1 MTTKNDKADS
11 QPDSEAGYPSL
22 AREAIDPVLGKP
34 GDHQLLDPPL
44 IGDSWTNIVTTET
57 NTVDPGRLP
66 EYPIDLMGGSNPG
79 ELGVPA
85 TGGFETST
93 DMNPLG
99 KGFSSS
105 AGGDDGSDAGGGE

>member
-1 MTTKNDKADS
+1 MADQNEHT

-22 AREAIDPVLGKP
+22 AKINDPILGKP
-34 GDHQLLDPPL
+34 GDQQL
-44 IGDSWTNIVTTET
+44 IEVNGVGDSWTNIVTPET
-57 NTVDPGRLP
+57 NKVDPGSLP
-66 EYPIDLMGGSNPG
+66 EYPLELMGGSNPG